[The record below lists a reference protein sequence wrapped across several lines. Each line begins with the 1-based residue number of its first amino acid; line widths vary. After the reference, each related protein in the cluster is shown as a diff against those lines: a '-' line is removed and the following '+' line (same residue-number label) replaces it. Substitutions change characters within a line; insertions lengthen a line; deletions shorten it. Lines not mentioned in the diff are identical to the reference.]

1 MLTLNKLTADLMG
14 ETIIKNF
21 DFSLSEGEISC
32 LYGPSGCGK
41 TTILR
46 LIAGIIDKA
55 SGTIHNQFKSTTYL
69 FQEHRLLPWRTA
81 WENIALVRKNTAQ
94 ADSQA
99 QIGALLTQLDLD
111 EDDWH
116 KYPHELSG
124 GMRQRVA
131 LGRALITQ
139 PQLLLMDEPFSA
151 LDFELKQ
158 TLQDLILRRVH
169 DYNMSIVLV
178 THDRYEALRLAN
190 NIYIL
195 TEKKPTH
202 CQRVIELNTPHEQR
216 GAAFIDNHLN
226 PDFWRVNR
234 ATV

>member
-1 MLTLNKLTADLMG
+1 MLTLKNLTADLMG
-14 ETIIKNF
+14 ETIIEDF
-21 DFSLSEGEISC
+21 DFSLNNGEVAC

-46 LIAGIIDKA
+46 LIAGIIDEE
-55 SGTIHNQFKSTTYL
+55 SGTINNQFKRTTYL

-81 WENIALVRKNTAQ
+81 WENVALVRKDEKSIDTQEQIATLL
-94 ADSQA
+94 SQ
-99 QIGALLTQLDLD
+99 LELDK
-111 EDDWH
+111 EDWH

-131 LGRALITQ
+131 LGRALITE

-158 TLQDLILRRVH
+158 NLQDLILSRVDKH
-169 DYNMSIVLV
+169 DMSIILV

-190 NIYIL
+190 KIYIL
-195 TEKKPTH
+195 ADKKPTQ
-202 CQRVIELNTPHEQR
+202 CQRIIALDTPHQQR
-216 GAAFIDNHLN
+216 NAQFIESHLN
-226 PDFWRVNR
+226 PEFWQV
-234 ATV
+234 AE